1 MGLLV
6 KTLFAVAGLALLIK
20 AILAVEKS
28 AKIELRSQ
36 AEGPFLNTLKQH
48 NIREYDLL
56 HEQLVPGAKG
66 RMNKLFEVHRVIS
79 DRDGPWRPSATTDPS
94 PRPTRR
100 SCSKGRKTVRSYP
113 PPMHQPAP
121 SLRMGVHG
129 G

>member
-6 KTLFAVAGLALLIK
+6 KVLFAVAGLALLIK

-36 AEGPFLNTLKQH
+36 AEGPFLDTLKQH

-79 DRDGPWRPSATTDPS
+79 DRDGRYYLYIHIESQHPVLHPISQERALAAQ
-94 PRPTRR
+94 R
-100 SCSKGRKTVRSYP
+100 YN
-113 PPMHQPAP
+113 
-121 SLRMGVHG
+121 
-129 G
+129 